1 MTNRIEIVGLLGA
14 GKTTLLNK
22 IALQKCSNVCCVFE
36 ELSPL
41 NEVWNL
47 IRETNQNYYLL
58 QSSYY
63 LESFNKIQNAT
74 SDRLIISD
82 FSLNVHHFVYSF
94 HLLQKNLL
102 NQVEWNVLN
111 KMLKLFSANLPV
123 ITGIILI
130 DATESELLENLH
142 QRNRNLDSKTSLD
155 YLNNLVDC
163 FKVNKIK
170 ILENV
175 PTLTV
180 STSELRDFNQITEQK
195 LNDFIEVSQI
205 EARLL
210 RKP

>member
-22 IALQKCSNVCCVFE
+22 IALQKCSNVCCVYE

-63 LESFNKIQNAT
+63 LESFNKIQNAA

-94 HLLQKNLL
+94 HLLQKKLL

-142 QRNRNLDSKTSLD
+142 RRNRNLDSKTSLD

-163 FKVNKIK
+163 FKENKIK

-175 PTLTV
+175 PTLTF

-210 RKP
+210 KKP